1 MMDMMPYAQALF
13 ELGTESQKDDVYL
26 EQLKA
31 CSNVWVSN
39 QKLVA
44 VLKHPKIK
52 REQKE
57 QILSTC
63 FEKDVDSI
71 VFRFLRV
78 LNQHDLC
85 VYIPEIYE
93 AYKKCYDKY
102 HHIEMVEVYSAAAL
116 DPKQVEDLKKVL
128 SERLHKTVE
137 LDVKVDPKLI
147 AGLKVQTADFVL
159 DNTVLARANE
169 MKEQIKK
176 S

>member
-1 MMDMMPYAQALF
+1 
-13 ELGTESQKDDVYL
+13 
-26 EQLKA
+26 
-31 CSNVWVSN
+31 
-39 QKLVA
+39 
-44 VLKHPKIK
+44 
-52 REQKE
+52 
-57 QILSTC
+57 
-63 FEKDVDSI
+63 
-71 VFRFLRV
+71 
-78 LNQHDLC
+78 
-85 VYIPEIYE
+85 
-93 AYKKCYDKY
+93 
-102 HHIEMVEVYSAAAL
+102 MVEVYSAAAL

>member
-1 MMDMMPYAQALF
+1 MTCVHIF
-13 ELGTESQKDDVYL
+13 QKY
-26 EQLKA
+26 
-31 CSNVWVSN
+31 
-39 QKLVA
+39 
-44 VLKHPKIK
+44 
-52 REQKE
+52 
-57 QILSTC
+57 
-63 FEKDVDSI
+63 
-71 VFRFLRV
+71 
-78 LNQHDLC
+78 
-85 VYIPEIYE
+85 IYE

>member
-13 ELGTESQKDDVYL
+13 EIGVESQKDAIYL
-26 EQLKA
+26 EQLKECA
-31 CSNVWVSN
+31 KVWISD
-39 QKLVA
+39 KELVA
-44 VLKHPKIK
+44 ILKHPKIK

-57 QILSTC
+57 QILSAC
-63 FEKDVDSI
+63 FEKEIDPI

-85 VYIPEIYE
+85 AYIPEIYQ
-93 AYKKCYDKY
+93 AYKNCYDKY
-102 HHIEMVEVYSAAAL
+102 HQIEMVEVYSAASL
-116 DPKQVEDLKKVL
+116 DAKQVDDLKKVL
-128 SERLHKTVE
+128 SVRLHKTIE

>member
-1 MMDMMPYAQALF
+1 MIDMMPYAQALF
-13 ELGTESQKDDVYL
+13 EIGIESQKDAIYL
-26 EQLKA
+26 DQLKA
-31 CSNVWVSN
+31 CASVWMSD
-39 QKLVA
+39 QELVA

-57 QILSTC
+57 QILSAC
-63 FEKDVDSI
+63 FEKAVDPV
-71 VFRFLRV
+71 VFRYLRV

-85 VYIPEIYE
+85 AYIPEIYQ

-102 HHIEMVEVYSAAAL
+102 HHIEMVEVYSAASL
-116 DPKQVEDLKKVL
+116 DAKQVEDLKKVL
-128 SERLHKTVE
+128 SKRLHKTVE

>member
-63 FEKDVDSI
+63 FEKDVDPD
-71 VFRFLRV
+71 R
-78 LNQHDLC
+78 
-85 VYIPEIYE
+85 
-93 AYKKCYDKY
+93 
-102 HHIEMVEVYSAAAL
+102 
-116 DPKQVEDLKKVL
+116 
-128 SERLHKTVE
+128 
-137 LDVKVDPKLI
+137 
-147 AGLKVQTADFVL
+147 
-159 DNTVLARANE
+159 
-169 MKEQIKK
+169 K
-176 S
+176 SVV